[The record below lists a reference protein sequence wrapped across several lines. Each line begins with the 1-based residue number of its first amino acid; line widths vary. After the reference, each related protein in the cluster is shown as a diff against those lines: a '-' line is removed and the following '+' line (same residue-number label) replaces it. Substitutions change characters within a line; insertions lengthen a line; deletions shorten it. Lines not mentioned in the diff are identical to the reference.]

1 MFSYS
6 MIGPVLFQTL
16 GTAMTPISRAVSRH
30 CGTSHTRVSK
40 PSLSLNKL
48 FLFGYVLLSV
58 FKGSSDLSMC
68 RALKRSPNGEAISAQ
83 VLLPPSKTSGSQKVS
98 KPQKAERSM
107 QTTCLAQNFHSH
119 MPLSILINRYVLA
132 SSIVLLLY
140 SLTTVKLRRDRDSF
154 DPSMYCQPWHYIL
167 SRQILLTT
175 I

>member
-1 MFSYS
+1 

-16 GTAMTPISRAVSRH
+16 GTAMTPISRAVSRR

-107 QTTCLAQNFHSH
+107 QTTCLVQNFHSH

-132 SSIVLLLY
+132 SLIVLLLY